1 MERHIKKILIF
12 VKKWEFKK
20 LQCGQNILDWPLGK
34 VIFTAGQGGNGVQK
48 GGRAQIK
55 RQRDTT

>member
-12 VKKWEFKK
+12 VKKWELKK

-34 VIFTAGQGGNGVQK
+34 VIFTAGTGRNGVQK
-48 GGRAQIK
+48 DEEHK
-55 RQRDTT
+55 